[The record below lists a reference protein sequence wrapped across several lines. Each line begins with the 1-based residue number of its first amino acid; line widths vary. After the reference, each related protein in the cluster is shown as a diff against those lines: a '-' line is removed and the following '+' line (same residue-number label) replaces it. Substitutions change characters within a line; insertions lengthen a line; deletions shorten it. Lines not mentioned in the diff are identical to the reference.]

1 MIYQQEFKMLTII
14 VPVYNEKKFI
24 RVLLKKLIKI
34 IKIKKQIIIIDD
46 GSSDGTTE
54 ILKKEFVN
62 NKSISKIIFH
72 KKNSGKGSAIRSAQR
87 FIKGDFVVIQDAD
100 LEYNPKDIIKIYN
113 FIKMNQID
121 VVYGSRVL
129 NKNKYQ
135 NTKNFT
141 HLVRIWGNVFLTL
154 ISNLI
159 NNQNLTDAHTCYKM
173 IRARLFKKL
182 NLREKGFAFCP
193 EVTTK
198 LSKMNCKIYE
208 VSISYNGRTYNDGKK
223 ITSIDGLIALISL
236 IKYRLLD

>member
-54 ILKKEFVN
+54 ILRKEFLN

-87 FIKGDFVVIQDAD
+87 FIKGDLVVIQDAD

-113 FIKMNQID
+113 FIKKNQAD

-154 ISNLI
+154 VSNLI

>member
-54 ILKKEFVN
+54 ILKKEFLN

-87 FIKGDFVVIQDAD
+87 FIKGDLVVIQDAD

-113 FIKMNQID
+113 FIKKNQID

-154 ISNLI
+154 VSNLI

-173 IRARLFKKL
+173 IRGKLFKKL

-198 LSKMNCKIYE
+198 LSKINCKIYE

>member
-54 ILKKEFVN
+54 ILRKEFLN

-113 FIKMNQID
+113 FIKKNQID

-154 ISNLI
+154 VSNLI

-173 IRARLFKKL
+173 IRARIFKKL

-198 LSKMNCKIYE
+198 LSKINCKIYE

-223 ITSIDGLIALISL
+223 ITSIDGLIALVSL